1 MYDQKNIGSKIVRCL
16 PIQKIMI
23 PTFYQ
28 THLKKQLTSAQ
39 FLVMTT
45 LLSVMQSEKQVR
57 LERMAR
63 IFPCLITVES
73 RRKKLQRF
81 LDLPHLTIELI
92 WFPLIT
98 YWLTTYCRVG
108 TRLSIAIDRSQWG
121 CINLFMVSLIWERRA
136 IPLYWSLLPKLGS
149 SNFDEQT
156 ANLQPVLPLFFQ
168 YKVIVLGDREFCSID
183 LGNWLKEK
191 GVSFCLRLKR
201 NHCIE
206 IEHLVWQRLDELG
219 IVPGT
224 SLYFQ
229 GKRVRKTQPATGFDV
244 ACKWKRNYGGC
255 QVDEAWFILTNLGS
269 LGAALNAYKQR
280 MGIEEMFRDCKT
292 GGYDLE
298 GTSLKGNRLINMIL
312 LMTLA
317 YSSAIFQG
325 TDLRKK
331 QVQKYVSR
339 RKEPKKKYRR
349 RSTFGVGLDAEKWVD
364 YLEQYALEIQQ
375 LMKLTPSKRRF
386 YEQGLRAATL
396 IRSIS

>member
-1 MYDQKNIGSKIVRCL
+1 
-16 PIQKIMI
+16 MI
-23 PTFYQ
+23 PIFYQ

-81 LDLPHLTIELI
+81 LDLPNLTIELI
-92 WFPLIT
+92 LFPLIT

-156 ANLQPVLPLFFQ
+156 TNLQQVLPLFSQ
-168 YKVIVLGDREFCSID
+168 DKVIVLGDREFCSID

-206 IEHLVWQRLDELG
+206 TEHLVWRRLDE
-219 IVPGT
+219 
-224 SLYFQ
+224 
-229 GKRVRKTQPATGFDV
+229 
-244 ACKWKRNYGGC
+244 
-255 QVDEAWFILTNLGS
+255 
-269 LGAALNAYKQR
+269 
-280 MGIEEMFRDCKT
+280 
-292 GGYDLE
+292 
-298 GTSLKGNRLINMIL
+298 
-312 LMTLA
+312 
-317 YSSAIFQG
+317 
-325 TDLRKK
+325 
-331 QVQKYVSR
+331 
-339 RKEPKKKYRR
+339 
-349 RSTFGVGLDAEKWVD
+349 
-364 YLEQYALEIQQ
+364 
-375 LMKLTPSKRRF
+375 
-386 YEQGLRAATL
+386 
-396 IRSIS
+396 

>member
-1 MYDQKNIGSKIVRCL
+1 
-16 PIQKIMI
+16 MI

-28 THLKKQLTSAQ
+28 THLKKQLTKAQ
-39 FLVMTT
+39 FLVITT
-45 LLSVMQSEKQVR
+45 LVSVVQSEKQVR
-57 LERMAR
+57 LERLAR
-63 IFPCLITVES
+63 IFPYPITTES
-73 RRKKLQRF
+73 RRRKLQRF
-81 LDLPHLTIELI
+81 LDLPSLTISLI

-98 YWLTTYCRVG
+98 YWLTTYCPIG

-121 CINLFMVSLIWERRA
+121 RINLFMVSIIWEKRA
-136 IPLYWSLLPKLGS
+136 IPLYWSLLPKLGN
-149 SNFDEQT
+149 SNLESQTKNLEQI
-156 ANLQPVLPLFFQ
+156 LPLFSE
-168 YKVIVLGDREFCSID
+168 YKLIVLGDREFCSVD
-183 LGNWLKEK
+183 LGNWLKSK
-191 GVSFCLRLKR
+191 GVSFCLRLKK

-206 IEHLVWQRLDELG
+206 MKHLIWQRLDELG

-224 SLYFQ
+224 SLYVQ
-229 GKRVRKTQPATGFDV
+229 GKRVRKTRPATGFEL
-244 ACKWKRNYGGC
+244 ACKWKRHYGKS
-255 QVDEAWFILTNLGS
+255 QVKEAWFILTDLGS
-269 LGAALNAYKQR
+269 LPAAINAYKQR
-280 MGIEEMFRDCKT
+280 MGIEEMFRDCKK

-325 TDLRKK
+325 TELRKK

-349 RSTFGVGLDAEKWVD
+349 RSTFGVGVDAKKWVN
-364 YLEQYALEIQQ
+364 YLEQYAVEMQQ

>member
-1 MYDQKNIGSKIVRCL
+1 
-16 PIQKIMI
+16 MI
-23 PTFYQ
+23 PTFYRI
-28 THLKKQLTSAQ
+28 HLEKKLTLAQ
-39 FLVMTT
+39 FKLIEI
-45 LLSVMQSEKQVR
+45 LLPVIQSEKQIR
-57 LERMAR
+57 LERLSR
-63 IFPCLITVES
+63 VFPFLITSES
-73 RRKKLQRF
+73 RRRKLQRF
-81 LDLPHLTIELI
+81 LDLPNLTISLI

-121 CINLFMVSLIWERRA
+121 RINLFMVSLIWEKRA
-136 IPLYWSLLPKLGS
+136 IPLYWSLLPKLGN
-149 SNFDEQT
+149 SNLEEQT
-156 ANLQPVLPLFFQ
+156 TNLEQILPLFSE
-168 YKVIVLGDREFCSID
+168 YKVIVLGDREFCSVD
-183 LGNWLKEK
+183 LGNWLKSK
-191 GVSFCLRLKR
+191 GVSFCLRLKK

-206 IEHLVWQRLDELG
+206 MEHLIWQRLDELG

-224 SLYFQ
+224 SLYVQ
-229 GKRVRKTQPATGFDV
+229 GKRVRKTRPATGFEL
-244 ACKWKRNYGGC
+244 ACKWKRNYGKY
-255 QVDEAWFILTNLGS
+255 QVKEAWFILTDLGS
-269 LGAALNAYKQR
+269 LPAAINAYKQR
-280 MGIEEMFRDCKT
+280 MGIEEMFRDCKK

-325 TDLRKK
+325 TELRKK

-349 RSTFGVGLDAEKWVD
+349 RSTFGVGVDAEKWVD
-364 YLEQYALEIQQ
+364 YLEQYALEMQQ

-386 YEQGLRAATL
+386 YEQSLRVATL

>member
-1 MYDQKNIGSKIVRCL
+1 
-16 PIQKIMI
+16 
-23 PTFYQ
+23 
-28 THLKKQLTSAQ
+28 
-39 FLVMTT
+39 MTT
-45 LLSVMQSEKQVR
+45 LLSVIQSEKQVR
-57 LERMAR
+57 LERLAR
-63 IFPCLITVES
+63 VFPYPITTES
-73 RRKKLQRF
+73 RRRKLQRF
-81 LDLPHLTIELI
+81 LDLPNLTISLI

-98 YWLTTYCRVG
+98 YWLTTYCPIG

-156 ANLQPVLPLFFQ
+156 TNLQPVLPLFSQ
-168 YKVIVLGDREFCSID
+168 YKVIVLGDREFCSVD
-183 LGNWLKEK
+183 LGNWLKKK
-191 GVSFCLRLKR
+191 GVSVCLRLKR

-206 IEHLVWQRLDELG
+206 TEHLVWRRLDELG

-229 GKRVRKTQPATGFDV
+229 GKRVRKTHPATGFDV
-244 ACKWKRNYGGC
+244 ACKWKRNYGAWK
-255 QVDEAWFILTNLGS
+255 VEEAWFILTDLGS
-269 LGAALNAYKQR
+269 LPAAINAYKQR

-317 YSSAIFQG
+317 YTWAIFQG
-325 TDLRKK
+325 NELKKK
-331 QVQKYVSR
+331 QVQEYVSR
-339 RKEPKKKYRR
+339 RTEPKKKYRR
-349 RSTFGVGLDAEKWVD
+349 RSTFGVGLDGKKWVN
-364 YLEQYALEIQQ
+364 YLEQYSLEVEQ

-386 YEQGLRAATL
+386 YQQGMRAATL
-396 IRSIS
+396 IQSIS

>member
-1 MYDQKNIGSKIVRCL
+1 
-16 PIQKIMI
+16 MI
-23 PTFYQ
+23 PTFYRI
-28 THLKKQLTSAQ
+28 HLEKKLTLAQ
-39 FLVMTT
+39 FKLIEI
-45 LLSVMQSEKQVR
+45 LLPVIQSEKQIR
-57 LERMAR
+57 LERLSR
-63 IFPCLITVES
+63 VFPFLITSES
-73 RRKKLQRF
+73 RRRKLQRF
-81 LDLPHLTIELI
+81 LDLPNLTISLI

-121 CINLFMVSLIWERRA
+121 RINLFMVSLIWEKRA
-136 IPLYWSLLPKLGS
+136 IPLYWSLLPKLGN
-149 SNFDEQT
+149 SNLESQITNLEQI
-156 ANLQPVLPLFFQ
+156 LRLFSE
-168 YKVIVLGDREFCSID
+168 YKVIVLGDREFCSVD
-183 LGNWLKEK
+183 LGNWLKSK
-191 GVSFCLRLKR
+191 GVSFCLRLKK

-206 IEHLVWQRLDELG
+206 MEHLIWQRLDELG

-229 GKRVRKTQPATGFDV
+229 GKRVRKTQPATGFEL
-244 ACKWKRNYGGC
+244 ACKWKRNYGKY
-255 QVDEAWFILTNLGS
+255 QVKEAGFILTDLGS
-269 LGAALNAYKQR
+269 LPAAINAYKQR
-280 MGIEEMFRDCKT
+280 MGIEEMFRDCKK

-298 GTSLKGNRLINMIL
+298 GTSLNGNRLINMIL

-325 TDLRKK
+325 TELRKK

-339 RKEPKKKYRR
+339 RKEAKKKYRR
-349 RSTFGVGLDAEKWVD
+349 RSTFGVGVDAEKWVN
-364 YLEQYALEIQQ
+364 YLEQYALEMQQ